1 MQTHWLW
8 KASTLTLAGAL
19 VLVLGTNS
27 NLANAKPGAPEGN
40 QPHMQAAL
48 AALEIAHSQLDK
60 ATSDKGGHRVKAK
73 QLVKDA
79 IAEVKKG
86 IEFDNEHGKDKKDTS
101 GETDGSSLTR

>member
-1 MQTHWLW
+1 MQAHWLW

-19 VLVLGTNS
+19 ALVVGTND
-27 NLANAKPGAPEGN
+27 NLANAKPAAPEGD

-48 AALEIAHSQLDK
+48 AALETAQTQLEK

-79 IAEVKKG
+79 IVQVKKG
-86 IEFDNEHGKDKKDTS
+86 IEFDDEHGKDKKDA
-101 GETDGSSLTR
+101 GSDEAGGL